1 MLIYVNLEFEKY
13 KYENILENSFFC
25 FAFLFFFFK
34 LSLNL
39 RANICISHLLKPFL
53 KIQIQEKKRFY
64 IKKKVLTYSA
74 PTKTLFLMSQ
84 LYLSRGLTKVHPEMS
99 NDGACWQNTAKKT
112 SIAFFSISNE
122 NTGVDTWPH

>member
-25 FAFLFFFFK
+25 FAFLFFFK

-74 PTKTLFLMSQ
+74 LTKTLFLMSQ

-99 NDGACWQNTAKKT
+99 NDGAC
-112 SIAFFSISNE
+112 
-122 NTGVDTWPH
+122 